1 MMPFNML
8 ALAVRYWWVAALGS
22 LLLFGTVQTARITR
36 LKAAL
41 TTAQEAVTSERLGK
55 IDALAQ
61 RDGLRGLVRTQN
73 EAVAALKAEADR
85 KARLAAE
92 AVSEARRGQR
102 AAQNETARLMAV
114 KPTSDLCLSAELM
127 LRGAL

>member
-1 MMPFNML
+1 MIPL
-8 ALAVRYWWVAALGS
+8 DLISLAVRYWWVAAIGS

-61 RDGLRGLVRTQN
+61 RDGLRGLVKAQN
-73 EAVAALKAEADR
+73 EAIPAVRAL
-85 KARLAAE
+85 L
-92 AVSEARRGQR
+92 V
-102 AAQNETARLMAV
+102 
-114 KPTSDLCLSAELM
+114 
-127 LRGAL
+127 